1 MGKSGGR
8 ILLGDNAS
16 MQGSHTAADQI
27 TVCLSLDFNL
37 NSLCILID
45 HICTYFLLKPDL
57 PEHNYCVK
65 SKVSLCSKQSV
76 YLYKTL
82 CTHH

>member
-8 ILLGDNAS
+8 ILLGDNAN
-16 MQGSHTAADQI
+16 MQGSHTAAHQVI
-27 TVCLSLDFNL
+27 VCLSLDLNL

-45 HICTYFLLKPDL
+45 HTCTHFLLEPDL
-57 PEHNYCVK
+57 PERNYCVK
-65 SKVSLCSKQSV
+65 SEVTLCSKQSV
-76 YLYKTL
+76 YSYKTL